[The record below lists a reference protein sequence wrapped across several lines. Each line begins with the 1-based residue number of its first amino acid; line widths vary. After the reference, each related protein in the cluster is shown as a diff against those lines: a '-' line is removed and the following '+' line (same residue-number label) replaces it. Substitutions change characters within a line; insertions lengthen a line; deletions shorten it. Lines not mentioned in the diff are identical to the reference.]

1 MNDVLF
7 YVLLLLALPTL
18 GFILNSFVTLSR
30 VVKQRIHRRFPFTEQ
45 LSFRSK

>member
-18 GFILNSFVTLSR
+18 GFILNSFVTLSGF
-30 VVKQRIHRRFPFTEQ
+30 VKQRIHRRFPFTEQ